1 MPWEAGAA
9 ALRPPRELCCRKPE
23 EVLHNKS
30 GRRRQHSADQGKHT
44 QEAIGRERS
53 EQRRARSQVIKR
65 VLCTQDPSASEGFVW
80 MARRPAAA
88 LWARPC
94 PDMLSAYFD
103 LEMMVGGISQP
114 SLTPVLLIETQNH
127 NEGKLLKEGI
137 ADKSVFR
144 CTLTVNGKSGMP
156 RKEDLEDRQSIFA
169 GWLGRSNENIQG
181 SGWSKRETRRLTR
194 LPLERQNI
202 L

>member
-1 MPWEAGAA
+1 MHSGLTFMGDRVRYNEVQGPNTSWM
-9 ALRPPRELCCRKPE
+9 RED
-23 EVLHNKS
+23 S
-30 GRRRQHSADQGKHT
+30 MF
-44 QEAIGRERS
+44 IRS
-53 EQRRARSQVIKR
+53 SRNQ
-65 VLCTQDPSASEGFVW
+65 PSASEGLVW

-114 SLTPVLLIETQNH
+114 SPTPVLLIETQNH

-156 RKEDLEDRQSIFA
+156 HKEDLEDRQSIFA